1 MKINGGTIDF
11 FNTLPDELL
20 VEIAENDWES
30 LETLCMALTL
40 DMELVRQEY
49 NDPKK
54 SKKKKDLAS

>member
-1 MKINGGTIDF
+1 MKINGSTIDF

-30 LETLCMALTL
+30 LKNLCMALTL
-40 DMELVRQEY
+40 DIELVKQEY